1 MRYVARSPRAARQWH
16 SCLQRRSEIDGGLN
30 LAIAPVIK
38 SISPDTGTVGDGITD
53 VNELMLV
60 GTAGA
65 NSTVNVFDGT
75 TLLGAT
81 TANSSG
87 AWAFEAKALSNGA
100 HSFTATSADATGT
113 SPVSA
118 PMGVTVVPNITSF
131 SGANGSSI
139 TIDGMSAGVNNA
151 NQPWSLTEPDNHTLR
166 FEVRVGDYWSTS
178 GWSDLINDGGA
189 GRSEIGL
196 SPTYAPGTQVN
207 VSYQLTV
214 EPGAANTADW
224 LLLNQMHATTQGP
237 PPFAVEMD
245 GEHMQVVLRYQKPG
259 QTSATEVVAWR
270 DPNPI
275 QRGHAYAM
283 NIQVNFDPNGNGYL
297 NVWRDGAQIVKYQGA
312 IGMAG
317 ASYYWK
323 EGIYRS
329 HTASETMAADYS
341 NLNITT
347 GAATAPTTPT
357 QPTTPNVTPTVIQ
370 ASA

>member
-1 MRYVARSPRAARQWH
+1 
-16 SCLQRRSEIDGGLN
+16 

-166 FEVRVGDYWSTS
+166 F
-178 GWSDLINDGGA
+178 
-189 GRSEIGL
+189 
-196 SPTYAPGTQVN
+196 
-207 VSYQLTV
+207 
-214 EPGAANTADW
+214 
-224 LLLNQMHATTQGP
+224 
-237 PPFAVEMD
+237 
-245 GEHMQVVLRYQKPG
+245 
-259 QTSATEVVAWR
+259 
-270 DPNPI
+270 
-275 QRGHAYAM
+275 
-283 NIQVNFDPNGNGYL
+283 
-297 NVWRDGAQIVKYQGA
+297 
-312 IGMAG
+312 
-317 ASYYWK
+317 
-323 EGIYRS
+323 
-329 HTASETMAADYS
+329 
-341 NLNITT
+341 
-347 GAATAPTTPT
+347 
-357 QPTTPNVTPTVIQ
+357 
-370 ASA
+370 